1 MVSLSNHEDVPGTAM
16 YKLHIANKNYS
27 SWSLRPWVL
36 MKTLG
41 LPFKEVLHPF
51 PEDGPSYPT
60 FSKFSPTGLV
70 PVLNDAETVV
80 WESLGIVEYLADRH
94 TGVWPEAEAPRAWAQ
109 SAAAEM
115 HGGFSALRNICG
127 MNCGIRVKLRDYPE
141 ALRRDVDRID
151 ALWTEGL
158 TRFGGPFLAGSAF
171 GAVDAFFCPVAF
183 RIQTY
188 GLALGDPAAG
198 YPKRLLA
205 LPAMQEWY
213 ESALKET
220 FREPVHEADAKAS
233 GEWTEDLRATA

>member
-16 YKLHIANKNYS
+16 YTLHIANKNYS

-41 LPFKEVLHPF
+41 IPFEEVLHPF

-70 PVLNDAETVV
+70 PVLNDGETVV

-94 TGVWPEAEAPRAWAQ
+94 TGIWPEAEAPRAWAQ

-115 HGGFSALRNICG
+115 HGGFPALRNICG
-127 MNCGIRVKLRDYPE
+127 MNCGIRVKLRIT
-141 ALRRDVDRID
+141 RRRYAATSTGSMHCDG
-151 ALWTEGL
+151 GL